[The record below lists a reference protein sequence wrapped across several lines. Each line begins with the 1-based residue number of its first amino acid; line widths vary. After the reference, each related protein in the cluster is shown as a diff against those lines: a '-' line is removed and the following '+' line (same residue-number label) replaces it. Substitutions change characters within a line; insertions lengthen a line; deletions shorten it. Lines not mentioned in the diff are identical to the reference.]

1 MSMRVILFLSA
12 LTVIGGCIPLNAV
25 FYAEPDGKD
34 IHRFAYSEIQA
45 SDTCFEFK
53 DDTSKIGAT
62 IKVNEWG
69 SGTPYFVSLDALCS
83 AHTVRSFLVIRND
96 TVLYSF
102 YGKEIAPETLHASFS
117 VAKSFTS
124 ALIGIAIDEGLI
136 SGVREKVVQY
146 IPELAEVAGAEDLRI
161 EHLLNMTSGIRYS
174 LQTDAVLYYGKNTL
188 KALKHIEFSSKPG
201 TKQEYLNI
209 NIHLLGLVLHRVT
222 RKLPAEYLTD
232 KLWKPLGMCSDA
244 QWTKDRKGENLT
256 FCCMGATALDYA
268 KFGRLYLNKGDWNGK
283 QLVSKEW
290 CEKSVERDTTEG
302 SSFGYNYCWHIG
314 EKEYGDYMADGLYK
328 QHIYVQ
334 PSKKI
339 IIVLMADR
347 ENPLKAERVMWRN
360 VFHQV
365 VDQL

>member
-1 MSMRVILFLSA
+1 
-12 LTVIGGCIPLNAV
+12 
-25 FYAEPDGKD
+25 
-34 IHRFAYSEIQA
+34 
-45 SDTCFEFK
+45 
-53 DDTSKIGAT
+53 
-62 IKVNEWG
+62 
-69 SGTPYFVSLDALCS
+69 
-83 AHTVRSFLVIRND
+83 
-96 TVLYSF
+96 
-102 YGKEIAPETLHASFS
+102 
-117 VAKSFTS
+117 
-124 ALIGIAIDEGLI
+124 
-136 SGVREKVVQY
+136 
-146 IPELAEVAGAEDLRI
+146 
-161 EHLLNMTSGIRYS
+161 
-174 LQTDAVLYYGKNTL
+174 L
-188 KALKHIEFSSKPG
+188 KQVEFSSKPG
-201 TKQEYLNI
+201 TNQEYLNI
-209 NIHLLGLVLHRVT
+209 NIQLLGLVLHRIT
-222 RKLPAEYLTD
+222 GKLPAEYLTD

-283 QLVSKEW
+283 QIVSKEW

-347 ENPLKAERVMWRN
+347 ENQLKAERVMWRN

>member
-1 MSMRVILFLSA
+1 
-12 LTVIGGCIPLNAV
+12 
-25 FYAEPDGKD
+25 
-34 IHRFAYSEIQA
+34 
-45 SDTCFEFK
+45 
-53 DDTSKIGAT
+53 
-62 IKVNEWG
+62 
-69 SGTPYFVSLDALCS
+69 
-83 AHTVRSFLVIRND
+83 
-96 TVLYSF
+96 
-102 YGKEIAPETLHASFS
+102 
-117 VAKSFTS
+117 
-124 ALIGIAIDEGLI
+124 
-136 SGVREKVVQY
+136 
-146 IPELAEVAGAEDLRI
+146 
-161 EHLLNMTSGIRYS
+161 MTSGIRYS
-174 LQTDAVLYYGKNTL
+174 LQADAVLYYGNNTL
-188 KALKHIEFSSKPG
+188 KALKHVEFSSKPG

-244 QWTKDRKGENLT
+244 LWTKDRKGENLT

-283 QLVSKEW
+283 QIVSKEW